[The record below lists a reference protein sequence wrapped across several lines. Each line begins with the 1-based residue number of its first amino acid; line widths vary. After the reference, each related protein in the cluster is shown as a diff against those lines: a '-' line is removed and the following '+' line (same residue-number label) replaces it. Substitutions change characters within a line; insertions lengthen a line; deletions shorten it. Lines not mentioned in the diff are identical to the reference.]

1 MAEKRQTYLVPTAL
15 KRWRKK
21 KRGEHSELIVYVGGE
36 PAVLQ
41 MYYREE
47 GTEHHV
53 ETPGKGEWRDIELWE
68 ALVAE
73 PKKGA

>member
-1 MAEKRQTYLVPTAL
+1 MGEKERQTCLYPTSL
-15 KRWRKK
+15 KRWRRK
-21 KRGEHSELIVYVGGE
+21 KRGDHSELIVYVGGE

-53 ETPGKGEWRDIELWE
+53 ETDGKGLWKDIPLWE

-73 PKKGA
+73 PRR